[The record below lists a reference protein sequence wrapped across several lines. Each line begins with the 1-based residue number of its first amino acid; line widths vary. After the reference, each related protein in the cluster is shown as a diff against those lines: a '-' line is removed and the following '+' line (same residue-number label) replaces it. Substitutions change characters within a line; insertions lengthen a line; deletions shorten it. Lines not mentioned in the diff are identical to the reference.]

1 MIKKFKNSDE
11 LAAALADY
19 VAATLAHRIERDG
32 QAVLAVSGGT
42 TPIKFFQALSAI
54 PLDWQHVTV
63 TLVDDRWVPESSL
76 RSNARLIRQHLLQNK
91 AAEARFVPL
100 VTGHDTPEEALGTV
114 QSTLKLLALPFAAV
128 VLGAGTDG
136 HTASLFPHGDRLAA
150 ALSPADGQL
159 VESMRCEAA
168 GEPRV
173 TLTLPAL
180 LAANH
185 VVIHVEGQT
194 KWHVL
199 EAAHLAGPVE
209 DMPIRAV
216 LAHDPPPDVFW
227 CP

>member
-1 MIKKFKNSDE
+1 MINEYKNSGE

-19 VAATLAHRIERDG
+19 VATALAHRIEGDG

-54 PLDWQHVTV
+54 PLDWRHVTV

-76 RSNARLIRQHLLQNK
+76 RSNARLIRQHLLQDK

-114 QSTLKLLALPFAAV
+114 QAALQLLALPFAAV

-150 ALSPADGQL
+150 ALAPADGQL

-168 GEPRV
+168 GEPRI

-180 LAANH
+180 LAADR

-199 EAAHLAGPVE
+199 EAAQQPGPAE

-216 LAHDPPPDVFW
+216 LARDPPPDVFW

>member
-1 MIKKFKNSDE
+1 MIKTFKNSDE

-19 VAATLAHRIERDG
+19 VVTALAHRIERDG

-42 TPIKFFQALSAI
+42 TPIKFFQALSAAE
-54 PLDWQHVTV
+54 LDWQHVTV

-100 VTGHDTPEEALGTV
+100 ITGHDTPEEALGTV
-114 QSTLKLLALPFAAV
+114 QAALNMLALPFAVV

-136 HTASLFPHGDRLAA
+136 HTASLFPNGDRLAA
-150 ALSPADGQL
+150 ALAPADGQL

-180 LAANH
+180 LAADR